1 LCINNAAECEGMN
14 LGPTWYC
21 KGGGGGKDLITVENL
36 LEFVLQLSFMFE
48 DENSLKLFFVCPCF
62 DL

>member
-1 LCINNAAECEGMN
+1 MN